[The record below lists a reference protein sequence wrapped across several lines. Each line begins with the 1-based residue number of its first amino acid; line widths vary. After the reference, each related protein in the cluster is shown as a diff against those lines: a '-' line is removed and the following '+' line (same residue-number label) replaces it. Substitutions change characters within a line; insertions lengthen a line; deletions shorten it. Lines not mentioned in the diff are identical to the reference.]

1 MDLRCSCREYL
12 GRRNGVLPGHVG
24 VPCLLRLVLRL
35 QHRVLLNIYR
45 LLQSIR
51 VISIRLTKG
60 TLIRLIGGRMLGL
73 RTRRIVIVKTRK
85 LIRKRHPGI
94 HQLIGIALRS
104 IPAIFSR
111 LISGFM
117 HNIRHIQAGK
127 KPESQRISRQIQP

>member
-1 MDLRCSCREYL
+1 MR
-12 GRRNGVLPGHVG
+12 
-24 VPCLLRLVLRL
+24 
-35 QHRVLLNIYR
+35 HRVLLNIYR
-45 LLQSIR
+45 LLRSIS
-51 VISIRLTKG
+51 VILIRLTKG
-60 TLIRLIGGRMLGL
+60 TLIRLIGGRMLRL
-73 RTRRIVIVKTRK
+73 RMRHIIIVKTRK

-94 HQLIGIALRS
+94 HQVIGIVLRS